1 MRCMCTYYEEKKSIS
16 SCAALGETS
25 FIGTDLNFENVLLTK
40 MTDSCLS
47 EDVPH
52 EPVGFFDVDQL
63 DNRSVGKSMSS

>member
-47 EDVPH
+47 EE
-52 EPVGFFDVDQL
+52 EPVEQL
-63 DNRSVGKSMSS
+63 WLF